1 MNSHYYHAVAA
12 LGLAVA
18 IFAAAPHLAEG
29 QDKQQH
35 RATVEKGVQYLLTKG
50 QSTDG
55 SFSKQT
61 GTGITSLCVT
71 ALLRSG
77 RSADDPAVAKSLKYL
92 EANIRPDG
100 GIYAENSRL
109 KNYET
114 CIALMC
120 LKEANRSGHYDK
132 AIANADRY
140 IKGLQLDSGENKDPS
155 DFSYGGVGYSA
166 GGRPDLSNTAFLMDA
181 LIAAGNGP
189 DDEAVKRALIFVS
202 RCQNLESEHNTS
214 PHAAKINDGGFYY
227 SITEET
233 DNDRQKSADG
243 GLRSYG
249 SMTYAGLKSMVHAG
263 LKPDDQRVKAAL
275 GWLAKHYDLGNNPG
289 MGDAGLYYYYHLM
302 AKSLD
307 ALGQQHFTD
316 ASGKKHDWR
325 AELTA
330 ELASRQNADGS
341 WVNKNN
347 RFLESDAN
355 LVTAFALLALSHTK

>member
-1 MNSHYYHAVAA
+1 MTSRTHYPIAVVGLVMAIAVAA
-12 LGLAVA
+12 PR
-18 IFAAAPHLAEG
+18 FSEG
-29 QDKQQH
+29 RENGRRQP
-35 RATVEKGVQYLLTKG
+35 TVEKGVQYLLTKG
-50 QSTDG
+50 QSADG

-77 RSADDPAVAKSLKYL
+77 RSPDDPGVAKALKYL

-100 GIYAENSRL
+100 GIYADNSRL

-114 CIALMC
+114 CIGLMC
-120 LKEANRSGHYDK
+120 LKEANRNGKYDK

-140 IKGLQLDSGENKDPS
+140 IKGLQLDAGENKQPS
-155 DFSYGGVGYSA
+155 DFEYGGVGYTA
-166 GGRPDLSNTAFLMDA
+166 NGRPDLSNTAFLMDA
-181 LIAAGNGP
+181 LIASGNGP
-189 DDEAVKRALIFVS
+189 DDEAVKKALIFVS
-202 RCQNLESEHNTS
+202 RCQNLESEHNTT

-227 SITEET
+227 SITDEPDDAK
-233 DNDRQKSADG
+233 DNSAGG

-263 LKPDDQRVKAAL
+263 LKPDDPRVKAAIS
-275 GWLAKHYDLGNNPG
+275 WLSKHYDLENNPG

-302 AKSLD
+302 AKALD
-307 ALGQQHFTD
+307 ALGQEQFVD

-347 RFLESDAN
+347 RWLESDAN
-355 LVTAFALLALSHTK
+355 LVTAFALLALSHTR